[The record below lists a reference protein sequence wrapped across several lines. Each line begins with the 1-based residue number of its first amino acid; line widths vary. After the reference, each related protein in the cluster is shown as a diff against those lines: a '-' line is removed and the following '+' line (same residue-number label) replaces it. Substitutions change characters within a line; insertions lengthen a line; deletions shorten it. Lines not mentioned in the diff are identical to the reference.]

1 MHLFLKIP
9 DRLLRALLITLS
21 VYLLFRLFGNEE
33 FNRFDYVLMVILA
46 LAGVITIIKEGSLR
60 KKEN

>member
-1 MHLFLKIP
+1 MKKP
-9 DRLLRALLITLS
+9 DRLLRTLLITLS

-33 FNRFDYVLMVILA
+33 FNRLDYVLMVILA
-46 LAGVITIIKEGSLR
+46 LAGVISFIREGSIR